1 MNLSRYIRHYM
12 KNPLVLGTFLLTASG
27 VLSRIIGFF
36 YRIFL
41 SHTIGAEGIGIY
53 QLIFPLLAL
62 CSSFTTAGIQT
73 AISKFVAE
81 VSDDKN
87 ESRRRC
93 YLAAGLLLSLSL
105 SFLCAFYLYT
115 QADFLAY
122 HVIHE
127 YRTAPLLRILAYS
140 LPFGAIHS
148 CISGYYYGLK
158 KAMIPSVSQL
168 IEQIVRVA
176 SVYVIYRIQMQ
187 EQIPVTP
194 AIAVWGIVCGEISS
208 ALFSAAAVHFSK
220 LRLCDFKNA
229 LPKIGRLSV
238 PLTGNRVVLNLFTS
252 IEAILIPLKLKEA
265 GLSTSAALSMFGVLT
280 GMALPLIL
288 FPTSITNSLA
298 VMLLPAVSEASAHG
312 ERDRIKKAV
321 SKSITYC
328 MLFGF
333 ACTAFFFF
341 GGNFLGMWLFQNEMS
356 GNFIMQLGFICPFLY
371 LTSTLAAILNGLGR
385 TVQTFCYNLVSIC
398 IRLLFA
404 LFAIPAFGIKGYL
417 WGLSGKPDHPV
428 GMSDVLFT
436 GISEVEN
443 SRDTTIFCYFPY
455 NRKCILYP
463 SYLLG
468 YNIR

>member
-168 IEQIVRVA
+168 
-176 SVYVIYRIQMQ
+176 S
-187 EQIPVTP
+187 
-194 AIAVWGIVCGEISS
+194 
-208 ALFSAAAVHFSK
+208 
-220 LRLCDFKNA
+220 
-229 LPKIGRLSV
+229 
-238 PLTGNRVVLNLFTS
+238 
-252 IEAILIPLKLKEA
+252 LIH
-265 GLSTSAALSMFGVLT
+265 
-280 GMALPLIL
+280 I
-288 FPTSITNSLA
+288 
-298 VMLLPAVSEASAHG
+298 
-312 ERDRIKKAV
+312 
-321 SKSITYC
+321 
-328 MLFGF
+328 
-333 ACTAFFFF
+333 
-341 GGNFLGMWLFQNEMS
+341 
-356 GNFIMQLGFICPFLY
+356 
-371 LTSTLAAILNGLGR
+371 
-385 TVQTFCYNLVSIC
+385 
-398 IRLLFA
+398 
-404 LFAIPAFGIKGYL
+404 
-417 WGLSGKPDHPV
+417 
-428 GMSDVLFT
+428 
-436 GISEVEN
+436 
-443 SRDTTIFCYFPY
+443 
-455 NRKCILYP
+455 
-463 SYLLG
+463 
-468 YNIR
+468 

>member
-1 MNLSRYIRHYM
+1 M
-12 KNPLVLGTFLLTASG
+12 
-27 VLSRIIGFF
+27 
-36 YRIFL
+36 
-41 SHTIGAEGIGIY
+41 
-53 QLIFPLLAL
+53 
-62 CSSFTTAGIQT
+62 
-73 AISKFVAE
+73 
-81 VSDDKN
+81 
-87 ESRRRC
+87 
-93 YLAAGLLLSLSL
+93 
-105 SFLCAFYLYT
+105 
-115 QADFLAY
+115 
-122 HVIHE
+122 
-127 YRTAPLLRILAYS
+127 
-140 LPFGAIHS
+140 
-148 CISGYYYGLK
+148 
-158 KAMIPSVSQL
+158 
-168 IEQIVRVA
+168 RVA
-176 SVYVIYRIQMQ
+176 SVYVIYRVQMQ

-208 ALFSAAAVHFSK
+208 SLFSAAAVRFSK

-417 WGLSGKPDHPV
+417 WGLLASQ
-428 GMSDVLFT
+428 
-436 GISEVEN
+436 I
-443 SRDTTIFCYFPY
+443 
-455 NRKCILYP
+455 IL
-463 SYLLG
+463 SVCLTFSLREYLK
-468 YNIR
+468 

>member
-81 VSDDKN
+81 VSDDQN

-176 SVYVIYRIQMQ
+176 SVYVIYRVQMQ

-194 AIAVWGIVCGEISS
+194 AIAVWGIVCGEIFS
-208 ALFSAAAVHFSK
+208 ALFSTAAVRFSK

-417 WGLSGKPDHPV
+417 WGLLASQ
-428 GMSDVLFT
+428 
-436 GISEVEN
+436 I
-443 SRDTTIFCYFPY
+443 
-455 NRKCILYP
+455 IL
-463 SYLLG
+463 SVCLTFSLREYLK
-468 YNIR
+468 

>member
-176 SVYVIYRIQMQ
+176 SVYVIYRVQMQ

-208 ALFSAAAVHFSK
+208 SLFSAAAVRFSK
-220 LRLCDFKNA
+220 LRLWDFKNA

-288 FPTSITNSLA
+288 FPTSITNSSCCF
-298 VMLLPAVSEASAHG
+298 LLFRKPLHTENATGS
-312 ERDRIKKAV
+312 KKR
-321 SKSITYC
+321 
-328 MLFGF
+328 
-333 ACTAFFFF
+333 
-341 GGNFLGMWLFQNEMS
+341 FQNLLL
-356 GNFIMQLGFICPFLY
+356 IVC
-371 LTSTLAAILNGLGR
+371 
-385 TVQTFCYNLVSIC
+385 CLVLPV
-398 IRLLFA
+398 RLSF
-404 LFAIPAFGIKGYL
+404 
-417 WGLSGKPDHPV
+417 SSV
-428 GMSDVLFT
+428 V
-436 GISEVEN
+436 
-443 SRDTTIFCYFPY
+443 IF
-455 NRKCILYP
+455 
-463 SYLLG
+463 
-468 YNIR
+468 

>member
-62 CSSFTTAGIQT
+62 CRSFTTAGIQT

-81 VSDDKN
+81 VSDDQN
-87 ESRRRC
+87 ESHRRC

-229 LPKIGRLSV
+229 LPRIGRLSV

-417 WGLSGKPDHPV
+417 WGLLASQ
-428 GMSDVLFT
+428 
-436 GISEVEN
+436 I
-443 SRDTTIFCYFPY
+443 
-455 NRKCILYP
+455 IL
-463 SYLLG
+463 SVCLTFSLREYLK
-468 YNIR
+468 

>member
-1 MNLSRYIRHYM
+1 M
-12 KNPLVLGTFLLTASG
+12 
-27 VLSRIIGFF
+27 
-36 YRIFL
+36 
-41 SHTIGAEGIGIY
+41 
-53 QLIFPLLAL
+53 
-62 CSSFTTAGIQT
+62 
-73 AISKFVAE
+73 
-81 VSDDKN
+81 
-87 ESRRRC
+87 
-93 YLAAGLLLSLSL
+93 
-105 SFLCAFYLYT
+105 
-115 QADFLAY
+115 
-122 HVIHE
+122 
-127 YRTAPLLRILAYS
+127 
-140 LPFGAIHS
+140 
-148 CISGYYYGLK
+148 
-158 KAMIPSVSQL
+158 
-168 IEQIVRVA
+168 
-176 SVYVIYRIQMQ
+176 
-187 EQIPVTP
+187 TP

-208 ALFSAAAVHFSK
+208 ALFSAAAVRFSK

-417 WGLSGKPDHPV
+417 WGLLASQ
-428 GMSDVLFT
+428 
-436 GISEVEN
+436 I
-443 SRDTTIFCYFPY
+443 
-455 NRKCILYP
+455 IL
-463 SYLLG
+463 SVCLTFSLREYLK
-468 YNIR
+468 

>member
-341 GGNFLGMWLFQNEMS
+341 GGNFLGMWLFQNERQLYYAAWFYLPLPLPDFYACRHFKRTWQDRT
-356 GNFIMQLGFICPFLY
+356 NF
-371 LTSTLAAILNGLGR
+371 
-385 TVQTFCYNLVSIC
+385 
-398 IRLLFA
+398 LL
-404 LFAIPAFGIKGYL
+404 
-417 WGLSGKPDHPV
+417 
-428 GMSDVLFT
+428 
-436 GISEVEN
+436 
-443 SRDTTIFCYFPY
+443 
-455 NRKCILYP
+455 
-463 SYLLG
+463 
-468 YNIR
+468 

>member
-158 KAMIPSVSQL
+158 KSDDPVCVTA
-168 IEQIVRVA
+168 
-176 SVYVIYRIQMQ
+176 YRTDRARCQCLCHLPHPDAGTDSRDACHCGMGNCL
-187 EQIPVTP
+187 
-194 AIAVWGIVCGEISS
+194 WGDFLCSLFCRCR
-208 ALFSAAAVHFSK
+208 ALFQAT
-220 LRLCDFKNA
+220 A
-229 LPKIGRLSV
+229 L
-238 PLTGNRVVLNLFTS
+238 
-252 IEAILIPLKLKEA
+252 
-265 GLSTSAALSMFGVLT
+265 
-280 GMALPLIL
+280 
-288 FPTSITNSLA
+288 
-298 VMLLPAVSEASAHG
+298 
-312 ERDRIKKAV
+312 
-321 SKSITYC
+321 
-328 MLFGF
+328 
-333 ACTAFFFF
+333 
-341 GGNFLGMWLFQNEMS
+341 
-356 GNFIMQLGFICPFLY
+356 
-371 LTSTLAAILNGLGR
+371 
-385 TVQTFCYNLVSIC
+385 
-398 IRLLFA
+398 
-404 LFAIPAFGIKGYL
+404 
-417 WGLSGKPDHPV
+417 
-428 GMSDVLFT
+428 
-436 GISEVEN
+436 
-443 SRDTTIFCYFPY
+443 
-455 NRKCILYP
+455 
-463 SYLLG
+463 
-468 YNIR
+468 